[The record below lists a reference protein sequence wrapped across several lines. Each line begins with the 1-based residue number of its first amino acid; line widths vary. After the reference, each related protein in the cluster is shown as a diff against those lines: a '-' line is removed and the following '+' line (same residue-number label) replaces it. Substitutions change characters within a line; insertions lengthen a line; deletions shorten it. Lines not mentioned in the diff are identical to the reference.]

1 MVIIIYSIS
10 TKPRHHNNLMR
21 PKSNPTVLQSFE
33 TRACVAWVG
42 SLFLSANKTHKNLL
56 RRYIFF
62 QGFSF
67 YFALIYF
74 LFIYCDLGGWSWIRF
89 FGLYCL
95 VNGWCWTIK
104 FYGVG
109 ALYDPFHE
117 SILVKCCMIIFSYT
131 RRQQLQ
137 LLNTILL

>member
-10 TKPRHHNNLMR
+10 TKPRHHNKLMR

-67 YFALIYF
+67 YFALLSF
-74 LFIYCDLGGWSWIRF
+74 SFIVIWG
-89 FGLYCL
+89 
-95 VNGWCWTIK
+95 
-104 FYGVG
+104 GVG
-109 ALYDPFHE
+109 LGSGSLGYIVWLMGGAGPSSFMGLGLFMTPFM
-117 SILVKCCMIIFSYT
+117 KAFW
-131 RRQQLQ
+131 
-137 LLNTILL
+137 